1 MFDIHVHV
9 YRMQS
14 KYISNKVPA
23 NLIYYMYMLFNE
35 KQLHVYPGV
44 SEADKIIDTNGV
56 INILT

>member
-1 MFDIHVHV
+1 
-9 YRMQS
+9 MQS